1 MRLTAITIAALA
13 LGSTTARADEADPSA
28 DGNDEQPVVVV
39 NAAPRLGNVDQITR
53 LRRVLDQRNM
63 LVKLPENLE
72 ATLDGRNVLIADLE
86 AIRDAY
92 GSNDYETALKIIDT
106 DEQRILGEAINRDP
120 IPALAE
126 LSQWRG
132 IIAASLNEQE
142 DAIRWFRAMYRFNP
156 AWVIDKKLASP
167 RVRSMV
173 SKAKR
178 EPAETGFLKVN
189 VDPDDATVII
199 DGNGDKHQA
208 GEKIKLSIGTHLVMI
223 TADKRKPY
231 AELVEIQPDDPYRID
246 INLDKETT
254 LDRAARMVDE
264 SASAPAGKP
273 RLKRARGL
281 AKLTGV
287 TRMLFVEDGGE
298 DHITVRLYDTETKK
312 VSKPLDID
320 GAASSAAIARKIVAA
335 LDPDNLVDVNTV
347 VVIQRVVEKSRPTPW
362 YGRWYVWAGV
372 AAVAGGAYLTYDYA
386 TREPT
391 SIRGF

>member
-1 MRLTAITIAALA
+1 MRRLLSCVALVSLV
-13 LGSTTARADEADPSA
+13 LGATTARAGEEADP
-28 DGNDEQPVVVV
+28 NEEPVVIV

-53 LRRVLDQRNM
+53 LRRVLDSRNM
-63 LVKLPENLE
+63 LVKLPANLE
-72 ATLDGRNVLIADLE
+72 ATLDGRNALIADLD
-86 AIRDAY
+86 AIREAY
-92 GSNDYETALKIIDT
+92 GSADYETALKIIET

-132 IIAASLNEQE
+132 IISAALGQQE
-142 DAIRWFRAMYRFNP
+142 DAVRWFRAMYRFNP

-173 SKAKR
+173 QKAKR
-178 EPAETGFLKVN
+178 EPTETGWLKVN
-189 VDPDDATVII
+189 CDPEDATILI
-199 DGNGDKHQA
+199 DGAGKHQTGDKV
-208 GEKIKLSIGTHLVMI
+208 KLTVGLHLVMI

-231 AELVEIQPDDPYRID
+231 AELVDIQENDPYRID
-246 INLDKETT
+246 INLDAESN
-254 LDRAARMVDE
+254 LDRAARIVDG
-264 SASAPAGKP
+264 SAAAPAGKS
-273 RLKRARGL
+273 RLKRAKGL

-287 TRMLFVEDGGE
+287 TRMLFVEEGND
-298 DHITVRLYDTETKK
+298 DHITVRLYDLETKK

-320 GAASSAAIARKIVAA
+320 GQASSAAIARKIIAA

-347 VVIQRVVEKSRPTPW
+347 VVTQQIIQKDKPTPW
-362 YGRWYVWAGV
+362 YGRWYVWAGI
-372 AAVAGGAYLTYDYA
+372 AAVAGGSYLTYDYM

>member
-1 MRLTAITIAALA
+1 VRRLLSSVAIVSLA
-13 LGSTTARADEADPSA
+13 LGAATARAEEVDPNSA
-28 DGNDEQPVVVV
+28 PVVVV
-39 NAAPRLGNVDQITR
+39 NAAPKLGNVDQITR
-53 LRRVLDQRNM
+53 LRRVLDSRNM

-72 ATLDGRNVLIADLE
+72 ATLDGRNVLIADLD
-86 AIRDAY
+86 AIREAY
-92 GSNDYETALKIIDT
+92 GSADYETALKIIET

-132 IIAASLNEQE
+132 IIAAALGQQE
-142 DAIRWFRAMYRFNP
+142 DAVRWFRAMYRFNP

-173 SKAKR
+173 TKAKR
-178 EPAETGFLKVN
+178 EPSETGTLKIN
-189 VDPDDATVII
+189 CDPDDATILI
-199 DGNGDKHQA
+199 DGADKHQT
-208 GEKIKLSIGTHLVMI
+208 GEKIKLSVGLHLVMI

-231 AELVEIQPDDPYRID
+231 AELVEIQDGDPYHIE
-246 INLDKETT
+246 INLDSESK
-254 LDRAARMVDE
+254 LDRAAHLVDQ
-264 SASAPAGKP
+264 SAAAPAGKP

-287 TRMLFVEDGGE
+287 TRMLFVEDGGD
-298 DHITVRLYDTETKK
+298 DHITVRLYDTESKK

-347 VVIQRVVEKSRPTPW
+347 VVTQHIVEREKPTPW

-372 AAVAGGAYLTYDYA
+372 AALAGGSYLTYDYM